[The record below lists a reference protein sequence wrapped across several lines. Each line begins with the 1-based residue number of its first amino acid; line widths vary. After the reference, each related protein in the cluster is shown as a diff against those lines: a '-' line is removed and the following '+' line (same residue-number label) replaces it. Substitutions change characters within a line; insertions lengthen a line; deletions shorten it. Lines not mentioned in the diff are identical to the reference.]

1 MTSIRCRRT
10 GPGSLSRISASSS
23 LAGFDGV
30 FDESLAFRF
39 GARAMLLLTIRRASS
54 WVSTLGMWASFPFSC
69 VEVALVP
76 DTVLGLQHGGRAA
89 TQNTMPE
96 GAWVRRNPDSMANQE
111 TRQCGNQCEPAHLAR
126 MAHP

>member
-1 MTSIRCRRT
+1 MTSISCRRT

-89 TQNTMPE
+89 TQNTMPATEE
-96 GAWVRRNPDSMANQE
+96 GMRGDGSVAILIQWPTRKLVNVGISANP
-111 TRQCGNQCEPAHLAR
+111 HI
-126 MAHP
+126 